1 MENAKPV
8 KIKATTMWANL
19 TEVNE
24 MSGKYQVDLC
34 NLSPAAVKALE
45 AMGLEVK
52 KGTGDKE
59 EKGYFITCKS
69 QNPIKPVDAAGDA
82 VTDRVGN
89 GSEVNA
95 VIGAYSWTWKN
106 KKGTSPS
113 LKKLII
119 TNLVKYV
126 SEDNEAEDVDGVGS
140 LEEDV
145 L

>member
-1 MENAKPV
+1 MEIKPIKV
-8 KIKATTMWANL
+8 KATAMWANL

-45 AMGLEVK
+45 GMGIEVK

-59 EKGYFITCKS
+59 DKGYFITCKS
-69 QNPIKPVDAAGDA
+69 QNPIKAFDEAGDA
-82 VTDRVGN
+82 VNERVGN
-89 GSEVNA
+89 GTEVAA

-113 LKKLII
+113 LKKLVI
-119 TNLVKYV
+119 TKLVKYV
-126 SEDNEAEDVDGVGS
+126 TEEADVDDVDGVGS